1 MAARYSYSSSPYDQF
16 AQYQYQYGVQSGPR
30 RFFSAVGRFFYRLVV
45 LTVILGIVG
54 GLVFALYRNG
64 VLLTIA
70 RGAGVEAEFRDYEK
84 RLGAKGWNAIVF
96 PHDTEATP
104 PETASAPAKPADLD
118 PAKPETVHAVATTPA
133 KASTPEG
140 LPIASLDSLPTVP
153 AKGAAPEPVRAE
165 VEPVAAPVKVA
176 RAEPARVRETPRAAR
191 APKPKPEPKAEEGRQ
206 AGRSIPL
213 MMPKAKPKPEP
224 EPVAKAEPPPKP
236 EPKPAPEPDP
246 TTPRASDNPLKAAI
260 RAAMTKK

>member
-30 RFFSAVGRFFYRLVV
+30 RFFSAVGRFFYRLIV
-45 LTVILGIVG
+45 LCVILGVVG

-70 RGAGVEAEFRDYEK
+70 RGAGVETAFRDYET
-84 RLGAKGWNAIVF
+84 RLGAKGWNSIVF
-96 PHDTEATP
+96 PHDTEATA
-104 PETASAPAKPADLD
+104 PETASAPAKAADID
-118 PAKPETVHAVATTPA
+118 PAKPETVHAVSTTPA

-140 LPIASLDSLPTVP
+140 LPIASLDSLPTLP
-153 AKGAAPEPVRAE
+153 AKGAAPEPVPAE
-165 VEPVAAPVKVA
+165 EPAAAPVKVA
-176 RAEPARVRETPRAAR
+176 RAEPTRVRETPRAAR
-191 APKPKPEPKAEEGRQ
+191 APKPKPQVEEGRQ

-213 MMPKAKPKPEP
+213 IQPKAKPKPEP

-236 EPKPAPEPDP
+236 EPKAAPEPDP